1 LGHNSLEACPANDE
15 LRQELLRKVA
25 VVKLNGGLG
34 TSMGLKGSKSALRVR
49 GGLTFLDMTVRQIEY
64 LNVKHGVDV
73 PLILMNSFNTHDETL
88 RIVRKYA
95 AHNVSITCFQQSCFP
110 CIERDHYTLLA
121 TETFSSSNRDVWYP
135 PGHGDIYRALAR
147 SGVLDTL
154 LAEGREYVFISNV
167 DNLGGTLDFRI
178 MYHLVNSEADFAM
191 EVTRK
196 TRSDVQGGTLIQH
209 YKPEGGSTLKVLEG
223 TEVPA
228 SAVEDFKSTKK
239 FQWFN
244 TNNLWVSLSTMK
256 QLVEENGIAP
266 SVIVTS
272 RSVRERDVVQLET
285 TAGSAIE
292 FFPKAVAIAVD
303 RLRFVPVKS
312 TSDLLAIQSNVY
324 EIKHGS
330 VQRNLGREGTA
341 TPVVKLGPEF
351 TAIAEYHA
359 RLPNIPDMLEL
370 DHLTVSGDVHFGK
383 GVTLRGTVIIVAQ
396 EGSRVDVPDGSVLED
411 KVVTGNLR
419 ILEH

>member
-1 LGHNSLEACPANDE
+1 
-15 LRQELLRKVA
+15 
-25 VVKLNGGLG
+25 
-34 TSMGLKGSKSALRVR
+34 MGLKGSKSALRVR

-121 TETFSSSNRDVWYP
+121 TESFSPSNRDVWYP

-178 MYHLVNSEADFAM
+178 MYHLVNSGADFAM

-209 YKPEGGSTLKVLEG
+209 HKPEGGSSLKVLEG
-223 TEVPA
+223 SEVPA
-228 SAVEDFKSTKK
+228 SASEEFKSTKK

-272 RSVRERDVVQLET
+272 RQVRERDVVQLET

-330 VQRNLGREGTA
+330 VQRNQGREGTA
-341 TPVVKLGPEF
+341 TPVIKLGPEF
-351 TAIAEYHA
+351 TGIAEYHA
-359 RLPNIPDMLEL
+359 RLPHIPDMLEL